1 MTRFLTFLF
10 LIAVIS
16 CSAKE
21 EKEEEVVPKSE
32 IEFSYTIDT
41 VRIDGGET
49 KHYLGMNLTMAD
61 YSAQEGLLYNLEPE
75 TGRVEVIDV
84 EKQKL
89 LRLIQYDMRGPNS
102 IKEYYPSGIKKTI
115 LGETFFRDF
124 YVIHRMDSARK
135 KIDTYKLDNSS
146 LKGDRLPY
154 ETNIDGSGEI
164 ASDGSYYVGLYGNFK
179 PKGEILGVAKVR
191 FSDKSMKLIPI
202 DFWDQLKEYTITVN
216 YDIGRRSSSTE
227 MKFLTLNGPDFIL
240 STSASNELWYYISEI
255 DSVVHRSYH
264 SAITSDKKSGEYRKE
279 VTTHATFEYWSQRK
293 NQEVTFGPLVKDPDS
308 QLFYRYSR
316 ELDKSNP
323 ESASYVYVLTVF
335 NEKLEQI
342 HEEKLRSRIS
352 ILGKYF
358 AGKTFVHK
366 GMIYSYINLN
376 DEMAFVRLKPDF
388 SQ

>member
-10 LIAVIS
+10 LIVMMS

-21 EKEEEVVPKSE
+21 EKEEVMVPKSK

-41 VRIDGGET
+41 VRIDAGET
-49 KHYLGMNLTMAD
+49 KPYLGMNLTMAD

-89 LRLIQYDMRGPNS
+89 LRLIQYDMRGRNS
-102 IKEYYPSGIKKTI
+102 IKEYYPSGIKKTV

-135 KIDTYKLDNSS
+135 KIETYKLDNNS

-154 ETNIDGSGEI
+154 ETTIDGSGEI
-164 ASDGSYYVGLYGNFK
+164 ASDGTYYAGFYGNFN
-179 PKGEILGVAKVR
+179 PKGQILGIAKVR

-216 YDIGRRSSSTE
+216 HSIGRRSSSTE

-240 STSASNELWYYISEI
+240 STSASNELWYYMSEI

-264 SAITSDKKSGEYRKE
+264 SMITSDKKSGEYKKE
-279 VTTHATFEYWSQRK
+279 VTTHATFEYWAQRK
-293 NQEVTFGPLVKDPDS
+293 NQEITFGPLVKDPDS
-308 QLFYRYSR
+308 QRFYRYSR
-316 ELDKSNP
+316 ELDQSNP
-323 ESASYVYVLTVF
+323 ESARYVYVLTVF

-342 HEEKLRSRIS
+342 HEEKLRNRIS

-376 DEMAFVRLKPDF
+376 DEMAFLRLKPDF
-388 SQ
+388 SE